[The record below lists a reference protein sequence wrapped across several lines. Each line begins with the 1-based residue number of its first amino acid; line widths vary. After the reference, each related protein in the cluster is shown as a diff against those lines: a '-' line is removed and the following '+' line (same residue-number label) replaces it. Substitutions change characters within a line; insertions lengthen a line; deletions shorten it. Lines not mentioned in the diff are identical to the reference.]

1 VRTLFLVTR
10 ERNLRVQHQFTKMS
24 MMSGKEHTL
33 TLNLDI
39 NDYTA
44 WQNGKLIQNAM
55 PYLTSEEREFLMT
68 GITPAEWHEL
78 FKNDKDDEEGKEY
91 K

>member
-1 VRTLFLVTR
+1 
-10 ERNLRVQHQFTKMS
+10 